1 LRPPGLQTHACVAD
15 ADAADTLARLVSA
28 VDSNST
34 LNGSG
39 LGSSRFAFAH
49 LRGYYEHLDG
59 AAKRWAAATGA
70 SLGSTP
76 AAEAEAE
83 FETFRAK
90 KKKKETE
97 EGRKTTDADVSDSDA
112 SDSGASDSGAS
123 DASYDDVEESVARDA
138 ALLDLDANVGKV
150 WDAAPS
156 GSMLLLVT
164 GVGNAPLV
172 KIMQERKWKRAQAL
186 GPWGKW
192 TDEAEAELRAEAER
206 ARRGMLFAAV
216 KNDDDGDDDGEAN
229 AGDAD
234 DGTR

>member
-1 LRPPGLQTHACVAD
+1 M
-15 ADAADTLARLVSA
+15 
-28 VDSNST
+28 
-34 LNGSG
+34 
-39 LGSSRFAFAH
+39 
-49 LRGYYEHLDG
+49 
-59 AAKRWAAATGA
+59 
-70 SLGSTP
+70 
-76 AAEAEAE
+76 
-83 FETFRAK
+83 
-90 KKKKETE
+90 
-97 EGRKTTDADVSDSDA
+97 
-112 SDSGASDSGAS
+112 
-123 DASYDDVEESVARDA
+123 ARDA

-156 GSMLLLVT
+156 GTMLLLVT